1 MGAPSETFIELFKRQ
16 PSESDKIRLMSVQKA
31 LALPD
36 DDPLWMIMLALD
48 YYHKLYEEAPAKIL
62 EATQQAA
69 SITIAAAEASTT
81 EKLVNGALLK
91 VQERL
96 GQIQSLQWPWLIICT
111 LLSIA
116 LIGLS
121 ISFWFATQ
129 QFYIQETA
137 LIASHE
143 HDLAFA
149 KEQLNKTLEMKIAE
163 VKSEYATKLTED
175 QAILDWIKQY
185 KDQYASKEFQ
195 TRIDFVAQ
203 NPIFVDAIKA
213 LEAPQ
218 RDGIVRI
225 VTKADQWR
233 TAYEATQHPWPCFA
247 MKPRSKPKSIIC
259 QVGFEGEPKTTTAQA
274 NP

>member
-1 MGAPSETFIELFKRQ
+1 MGAPSKTFIELFKRQ

-36 DDPLWMIMLALD
+36 DDPLWVIMLALD

-69 SITIAAAEASTT
+69 STTIAAAEASTT
-81 EKLVNGALLK
+81 EKLVNGALLM

-96 GQIQSLQWPWLIICT
+96 EQIRTLQWPWVIVCA
-111 LLSIA
+111 LLSIS
-116 LIGLS
+116 LIGLG
-121 ISFWFATQ
+121 ISFGFATQ
-129 QFYIQETA
+129 QFLTQETA

-143 HDLAFA
+143 RDLAFA
-149 KEQLNKTLEMKIAE
+149 KEQLNKTLDMKMNEMRAE
-163 VKSEYATKLTED
+163 VAAKLAQD

-195 TRIDFVAQ
+195 SRVDFVAQ
-203 NPIFVDAIKA
+203 NPIFVDTLKA

-233 TAYEATQHPWPCFA
+233 TAYSATQEPWPCFV
-247 MKPRSKPKSIIC
+247 MKPKSKSIIC
-259 QVGFEGEPKTTTAQA
+259 QVGFEGEPKTSPARKAQ
-274 NP
+274 

>member
-16 PSESDKIRLMSVQKA
+16 PSESDKIRLMSVQKT

-36 DDPLWMIMLALD
+36 DDPLWVIMLALD

-62 EATQQAA
+62 EATQHAA
-69 SITIAAAEASTT
+69 STTIAAAEASTT
-81 EKLVNGALLK
+81 EKLVNGALLM
-91 VQERL
+91 VQQRL
-96 GQIQSLQWPWLIICT
+96 GQIRALQWPWVIVCA

-116 LIGLS
+116 LI
-121 ISFWFATQ
+121 IVTQ
-129 QFYIQETA
+129 QFRDRETV

-149 KEQLNKTLEMKIAE
+149 KEQLNKTLDMKMSEVRAE
-163 VKSEYATKLTED
+163 AAAKLAQD

-195 TRIDFVAQ
+195 TRVDFVAQ
-203 NPIFVDAIKA
+203 NPIFVDTLKA
-213 LEAPQ
+213 LAAPQ
-218 RDGIVRI
+218 RDGIIRI

-233 TAYEATQHPWPCFA
+233 TAYSSTQQPWPCFA
-247 MKPRSKPKSIIC
+247 MKPKSKSIIC
-259 QVGFEGEPKTTTAQA
+259 QVGFEGEPKATTTPAKTVTVPVPT